1 MGFLAKSAQKSHNF
15 AKKGYFMMKST
26 MREAVIHGE
35 TLFPFQIYAIN
46 LSCGIW
52 EGQLHWHPEMEI
64 VYVESGRIRCQADF
78 QTYHLKAGE
87 ILLIPKGELHHF
99 QQLEEENTQVWAF
112 VFDLNL
118 LSASVLDRGYLTY
131 IEPIQ
136 QEKMSFQPY
145 IPTHGQGY
153 EQLQHHLNRILTS
166 YREKPL
172 AYELE
177 IKSHLLLF
185 VMQLFRYGYT
195 KTLPKLSAMQQK
207 KVKTIKEVI
216 AYIER
221 HHHRALSLEELAKTA
236 NYSEFHFARF
246 FKQET
251 GMTCIEYIN
260 NYRLERAAQALI
272 QTDRPITELAS
283 AHGFDNVSYFIRRF
297 KQKYQITPA
306 QFRKQTE

>member
-1 MGFLAKSAQKSHNF
+1 MAKSS
-15 AKKGYFMMKST
+15 
-26 MREAVIHGE
+26 MREAVVHGE
-35 TLFPFQIYAIN
+35 SLFPFQIYAIN

-52 EGQLHWHPEMEI
+52 EGHLHWHPEMEI
-64 VYVESGRIRCQADF
+64 IYVERGKIRCQADF
-78 QTYHLKAGE
+78 QSYYLQAGE
-87 ILLIPKGELHHF
+87 ILVIPKGELHHF
-99 QQLEEENTQVWAF
+99 QEVEGEDVQVWAF

-136 QEKMSFQPY
+136 QEKMSFKPY
-145 IPTHGQGY
+145 IQPNAAGY
-153 EQLQHHLNRILTS
+153 EQLQQHLIAILAS

-185 VMQLFRYGYT
+185 VMQLFRHGYT
-195 KTLPKLSAMQQK
+195 KTLPKLSAMQRK

-216 AYIER
+216 AYIEKY
-221 HHHRALSLEELAKTA
+221 HHRPLSLDELAKVA

-272 QTDRPITELAS
+272 QSDRPITELAS
-283 AHGFDNVSYFIRRF
+283 TYGFDNVSYFIRCF
-297 KQKYQITPA
+297 KQKYEQTPA
-306 QFRKQTE
+306 QFRKKAEW